1 MHLSSCFVCSSSQ
14 PEETMFEPFARHCEM
29 SATRFVVVPGGFGL
43 TPPQANAADVDY
55 YSDDDDDDDDDD
67 EEDVSEEEEDDDD
80 DVTTNVEVAEEDFF
94 YDSGAW
100 G

>member
-1 MHLSSCFVCSSSQ
+1 
-14 PEETMFEPFARHCEM
+14 MFEPFARHCEM
-29 SATRFVVVPGGFGL
+29 SDTRFVVVPGGFGL

-67 EEDVSEEEEDDDD
+67 EDVSEEVDDDDD
-80 DVTTNVEVAEEDFF
+80 DVTTNDEVAKEDDV

>member
-1 MHLSSCFVCSSSQ
+1 
-14 PEETMFEPFARHCEM
+14 MFEPFARHCEM
-29 SATRFVVVPGGFGL
+29 SDTRFVVVPGGFGL

-55 YSDDDDDDDDDD
+55 YSDDDDDDDGD
-67 EEDVSEEEEDDDD
+67 EDVSEEEEDDDD
-80 DVTTNVEVAEEDFF
+80 DDDDDDVTTNDEVENEDDV

>member
-1 MHLSSCFVCSSSQ
+1 
-14 PEETMFEPFARHCEM
+14 MFEPFARHCEM

-55 YSDDDDDDDDDD
+55 YSDDDDD
-67 EEDVSEEEEDDDD
+67 EDDDD